1 MLNMERWRSS
11 RRVLSAGDRDLRP
24 SMSSADVVIVG
35 GGIVGC
41 ATAYYLARQQMRS
54 LIVERDAIAGHAS
67 GLAYGGLNPLSGAG
81 IPGPMFPLAQRSF
94 ELHVALAKE
103 FECGFRQRP
112 TLHLALT
119 AEDEQR
125 LDTEF
130 NWAAQQS
137 GFDVERLNAME
148 ARRLE
153 PRLSDEVRAAN
164 LLSGTAEV
172 DPHALTKALAEASG
186 AEVHIANAID
196 MNICGDRA
204 VGVRTASEAIA
215 CGAVV
220 LAQGPWP
227 SLPSWNEG
235 QTATPVAPL
244 KGEIL
249 RLAASGAPV
258 AQSIG
263 WQGNYLTTKP
273 DGLLW
278 AGTTEQQA
286 GFDATPIAVA
296 RDEIL
301 GNLKRLMPGLTD
313 TKIVRQTAC
322 LRPMSADGLAL
333 LGRAPNLANVYMANG
348 GGRKGV
354 LYGPAMGCIV
364 ADLLATGSTDMDVSA
379 YRPERFDDPQ

>member
-1 MLNMERWRSS
+1 
-11 RRVLSAGDRDLRP
+11 
-24 SMSSADVVIVG
+24 MSSADVVIVG

-41 ATAYYLARQQMRS
+41 ATAYYLARQQVRT

-103 FECGFRQRP
+103 FECGFRRRP
-112 TLHLALT
+112 TLHLAVT
-119 AEDEQR
+119 VDDEQR
-125 LDTEF
+125 LDIEF

-137 GFDVERLNAME
+137 GFQVERLNAME
-148 ARRLE
+148 VRRLE
-153 PRLSDEVRAAN
+153 PRLSDEVMAAN

-172 DPHALTKALAEASG
+172 DPHALTKALAKASG
-186 AEVHIANAID
+186 AEAHIANAID
-196 MNICGDRA
+196 LDICGDRA
-204 VGVRTASEAIA
+204 VGVHTASETIA

-227 SLPSWNEG
+227 SLPSWNAG

-249 RLAASGAPV
+249 RLKAGGGPV
-258 AQSIG
+258 VESIG

-286 GFDATPIAVA
+286 DFNATPSAAA
-296 RDEIL
+296 RD
-301 GNLKRLMPGLTD
+301 
-313 TKIVRQTAC
+313 
-322 LRPMSADGLAL
+322 
-333 LGRAPNLANVYMANG
+333 
-348 GGRKGV
+348 
-354 LYGPAMGCIV
+354 
-364 ADLLATGSTDMDVSA
+364 
-379 YRPERFDDPQ
+379 

>member
-1 MLNMERWRSS
+1 
-11 RRVLSAGDRDLRP
+11 
-24 SMSSADVVIVG
+24 MSSTDVVIVG

-41 ATAYYLARQQMRS
+41 ATAYYLARQHLRVV
-54 LIVERDAIAGHAS
+54 IVERDAVAGHAS

-94 ELHVALAKE
+94 VLHVALAKE
-103 FECGFRQRP
+103 LECSFRQRP
-112 TLHLALT
+112 TLHLAVT
-119 AEDEQR
+119 ADDLQR
-125 LDTEF
+125 LDAEF
-130 NWAAQQS
+130 SWAAQQR
-137 GFDVERLNAME
+137 GFQVERLNAME

-153 PRLSDEVRAAN
+153 PRLSDEVMAAN

-172 DPHALTKALAEASG
+172 DPQALTKALAKASG
-186 AEVHIANAID
+186 AEAHIANAID
-196 MNICGDRA
+196 LDICGNRA
-204 VGVRTASEAIA
+204 VGVRTASETIA

-227 SLPSWNEG
+227 SLPSWNAG
-235 QTATPVAPL
+235 QTAAPVAPL

-249 RLAASGAPV
+249 RLTISGPPV

-278 AGTTEQQA
+278 AGTTEEQA
-286 GFDATPIAVA
+286 DFDATPSAAA

-301 GNLKRLMPGLTD
+301 DNLKRLMPGLTD

-354 LYGPAMGCIV
+354 LYGPAMGSIV
-364 ADLLATGSTDMDVSA
+364 ADLLAAGSTDMDISA
-379 YRPERFDDPQ
+379 FRPERFDDPQ

>member
-1 MLNMERWRSS
+1 
-11 RRVLSAGDRDLRP
+11 
-24 SMSSADVVIVG
+24 MSSADVVIVG

-41 ATAYYLARQQMRS
+41 ATAYYLARQQVRS

-81 IPGPMFPLAQRSF
+81 IPGPMFPLAQWSF
-94 ELHVALAKE
+94 ELHGALAKE

-112 TLHLALT
+112 TLHLAVT
-119 AEDEQR
+119 VDDEQR

-137 GFDVERLNAME
+137 GFQVERLNELE
-148 ARRLE
+148 ARSLE
-153 PRLSDEVRAAN
+153 PRLSDEVMAAN

-172 DPHALTKALAEASG
+172 DPRALTKALAHASG
-186 AEVHIANAID
+186 AEVRVADVVDLDIW
-196 MNICGDRA
+196 GDQA
-204 VGVRTASEAIA
+204 VGVRTASETVA

-227 SLPSWNEG
+227 SLPSWNAG
-235 QTATPVAPL
+235 QTAAPVAPL

-258 AQSIG
+258 VQSIG

-286 GFDATPIAVA
+286 DFDATPSAAA

-301 GNLKRLMPGLTD
+301 DNLKRLMPGLSD
-313 TKIVRQTAC
+313 TKIIRQTAC

-354 LYGPAMGCIV
+354 LYGPAMGSIV
-364 ADLLATGSTDMDVSA
+364 ADLLAAGRTDMDVSA